1 MHNKDNRDMS
11 NKNVFYPPR
20 EIVIQE
26 MKKKAGKM
34 SHDFV
39 PYFSATKASFALS
52 KNAKLLIFQIITKQ
66 SI

>member
-1 MHNKDNRDMS
+1 MHNKGNRDMS
-11 NKNVFYPPR
+11 NKNVFCPPR

-39 PYFSATKASFALS
+39 SCFSATKASFALS
-52 KNAKLLIFQIITKQ
+52 QNAKRINF
-66 SI
+66 SDHY